1 MVLRGVDRIVREE
14 EKERE
19 REREMRIENSEEL
32 ESKRLYL
39 VEQHENVLNRNEP

>member
-19 REREMRIENSEEL
+19 RERDEDREF
-32 ESKRLYL
+32 RGTG
-39 VEQHENVLNRNEP
+39 EQAALSSGTTRECTEP

>member
-19 REREMRIENSEEL
+19 RERERDEDREF
-32 ESKRLYL
+32 RGTG
-39 VEQHENVLNRNEP
+39 EQAALSSGTTRECTEP

>member
-19 REREMRIENSEEL
+19 RERERERDEDREF
-32 ESKRLYL
+32 RGTG
-39 VEQHENVLNRNEP
+39 EQAALSSGTTRECTEP